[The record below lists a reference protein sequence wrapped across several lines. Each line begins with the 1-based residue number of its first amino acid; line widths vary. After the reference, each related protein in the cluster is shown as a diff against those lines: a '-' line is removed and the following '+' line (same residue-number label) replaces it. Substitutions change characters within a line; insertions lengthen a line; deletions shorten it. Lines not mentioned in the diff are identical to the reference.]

1 MRKSQRRPRPSD
13 LGQQSNPSNPSQE
26 SDSAEKSMTSMLSVS
41 SENVDR
47 VGRRERFMK
56 NNFESL
62 SGADQQQQQSHNT
75 ISNQF
80 REGT

>member
-1 MRKSQRRPRPSD
+1 M
-13 LGQQSNPSNPSQE
+13 
-26 SDSAEKSMTSMLSVS
+26 MSVS

-62 SGADQQQQQSHNT
+62 SGAEQGAQSGPNT

-80 REGT
+80 REGSALQVQFMTSICKYGTYVIQFLK